1 MNRKLRSILYGG
13 DRDGLLFSQ
22 NAQGT
27 LKVSFNLNPRYAPS
41 LKILDTHGGSGRA
54 PARPRGAVTRASRPT
69 DVCDN
74 RANAAQKGFNRHL
87 ELDSAAAP

>member
-13 DRDGLLFSQ
+13 DRDGLRFSQ

-41 LKILDTHGGSGRA
+41 LKIIDTHGGSGRA
-54 PARPRGAVTRASRPT
+54 PARPRGAVTRASRAA
-69 DVCDN
+69 DVRDN
-74 RANAAQKGFNRHL
+74 RINAVQKVFNRHL
-87 ELDSAAAP
+87 ELDATAAP